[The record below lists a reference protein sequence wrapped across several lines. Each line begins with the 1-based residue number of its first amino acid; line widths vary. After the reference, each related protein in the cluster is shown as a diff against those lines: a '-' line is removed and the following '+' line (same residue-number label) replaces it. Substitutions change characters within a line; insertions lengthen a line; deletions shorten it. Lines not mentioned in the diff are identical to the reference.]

1 MNIKT
6 FIPTCIAATCVI
18 SCLTSCEEDLTPHG
32 VAPSSIE
39 DIRLNVM
46 QDIRPGQPLTASITL
61 PVGGENI
68 AEVEYKWEASASS
81 DSIVNGV
88 AYYSFKAPKEAGNHS
103 LSFKARYLF
112 TGPDTEGNIYKD
124 LTSELDYTVVPC
136 DIFSSKWSDNT
147 AKTKEVYPG
156 LVQADGQPGTYIG
169 VFADPLS
176 LSSSATINRAFQF
189 QNDQLTKITEFET
202 FSNNKSKA
210 YLSHLGLLRRT
221 AIKDLGME
229 GGKSYY
235 VAENN
240 PEGAQTEFDADL
252 ALDEWDATIGDKI
265 MNGEIRIYS
274 ELQSESTTLLIS
286 VFSSGNGNG
295 EVYFTRDYTLRQ

>member
-6 FIPTCIAATCVI
+6 FIPTCIAAACVI

-147 AKTKEVYPG
+147 AKTKESRRTTRHLHRSVCRPVIP
-156 LVQADGQPGTYIG
+156 LFLCHHQPGFPIPERP
-169 VFADPLS
+169 V
-176 LSSSATINRAFQF
+176 
-189 QNDQLTKITEFET
+189 
-202 FSNNKSKA
+202 NKN
-210 YLSHLGLLRRT
+210 H
-221 AIKDLGME
+221 
-229 GGKSYY
+229 
-235 VAENN
+235 
-240 PEGAQTEFDADL
+240 
-252 ALDEWDATIGDKI
+252 
-265 MNGEIRIYS
+265 RI
-274 ELQSESTTLLIS
+274 
-286 VFSSGNGNG
+286 
-295 EVYFTRDYTLRQ
+295 